1 MSMEEKNQY
10 IEQYINNISLQ
21 INNQYG
27 KELID
32 RDKIDRALT
41 MFKDSSDDLETEIIP
56 KINQLAQQIINDFIE
71 FQRQIEEMM
80 RKRQEEQLSELATL
94 ELDTEKD
101 GIYLSQQQ
109 VDLLMITDI
118 NTPEE
123 MKNYVENIC
132 GQFPNMKVEDII
144 PNFDSIT
151 SSEQLEEAKRNLYQ
165 KYQDGL
171 ISYLDNARMS
181 DVEKAKV
188 KLERLG
194 INGQELE
201 MCLQQVSQGK
211 INETFTYLGQK
222 YGDDFITKFNRSMN
236 DDFENVKGVSYDE
249 MKSLSELI
257 KSDKS
262 MDTIIIATGKYGNS
276 VYQTLNGKVFDPYLT
291 SKSLKFCLDN
301 GKHMRYHAL
310 FDQAR
315 VDDLLKQG
323 KGLQDHDQ
331 ILAEMKAYV
340 KMSMDYIEKN
350 NRQLPDGTMLINTV
364 EVFNELVEKNKS
376 DKDSPYAMV
385 WEKHFGITVDELVS
399 CFDGIKKPDG
409 VEFMYNETTLTESP
423 QKRAMVEK
431 VLYQM
436 EQKQPGFIDTIGDQ
450 MHLSDEDVMTK
461 KGIQNLTET
470 AQMLK
475 RFQDGKVIVDGQV
488 KEIKPKKT
496 ECTEHDFHFTK
507 SFIENINKIKQS
519 GQKVDEWSI
528 KRGMQSVV
536 SKIYNSNGVKFARST
551 YWSLFGKND
560 HNIART
566 NISIQKENIE
576 RKKKGLKEKPLVE
589 TMSAG
594 LIPDGKKFSDIKSL
608 KSNDKRQVK
617 QQVQQEKPKSFAQ
630 RSQNEIQVHNQIKEK
645 NQTIKQQKEQQ
656 RQMNK
661 PKVKTLSA
669 PSSQGNG
676 SGNKGYTNVITLSL
690 IVSFVCGALFMIVYM
705 LIKGQ

>member
-1 MSMEEKNQY
+1 MTMEEKNQY

-21 INNQYG
+21 VNNQYG

-32 RDKIDRALT
+32 KDKIDRALT

-56 KINQLAQQIINDFIE
+56 KINQLAQQIIDDFIE
-71 FQRQIEEMM
+71 FQRQLEEMM

-94 ELDTEKD
+94 ELNTEKD

-123 MKNYVENIC
+123 MRNYVENIC

-144 PNFDSIT
+144 PNFHSIT
-151 SSEQLEEAKRNLYQ
+151 SSEQLEEAKRSLYQ

-171 ISYLDNARMS
+171 ISYLDNAQMS
-181 DVEKAKV
+181 DAEKAKV
-188 KLERLG
+188 KLEKLG

-222 YGDDFITKFNRSMN
+222 YGDNFITKFNRSMN

-262 MDTIIIATGKYGNS
+262 MDTIIIATGKFDNS
-276 VYQTLNGKVFDPYLT
+276 IYQTMNGKVFDPYLT
-291 SKSLKFCLDN
+291 SKSLQFCLDN

-310 FDQAR
+310 FDQAH
-315 VDDLLKQG
+315 VENLLKQG

-340 KMSMDYIEKN
+340 KMSMDFIEKN

-376 DKDSPYAMV
+376 DKNSPYAMV
-385 WEKHFGITVDELVS
+385 WEKNFGITVDELMS
-399 CFDGIKKPDG
+399 CFDGIKKPNG

-431 VLYQM
+431 VLYQI
-436 EQKQPGFIDTIGDQ
+436 EQKQSGFIDTIGDQ

-519 GQKVDEWSI
+519 SQKVDEWSI
-528 KRGMQSVV
+528 KRGMQSIV
-536 SKIYNSNGVKFARST
+536 SNTYVQNGVNFVRST
-551 YWSLFGKND
+551 YWSLLGQND
-560 HNIART
+560 HNVVRE
-566 NISIQKENIE
+566 NIKIQKENVE
-576 RKKKGLKEKPLVE
+576 RKKKGLTEKPLVR

-608 KSNDKRQVK
+608 KTKKQESKQNEDKPNFLKWNSPSEKKKYELIKAKAQVK
-617 QQVQQEKPKSFAQ
+617 QMAKQPQNTNQMQNSNAKVLKKTNNTSTGFA
-630 RSQNEIQVHNQIKEK
+630 NALLLTLITGFAGGIIA
-645 NQTIKQQKEQQ
+645 TI
-656 RQMNK
+656 MYFIINK
-661 PKVKTLSA
+661 
-669 PSSQGNG
+669 
-676 SGNKGYTNVITLSL
+676 
-690 IVSFVCGALFMIVYM
+690 
-705 LIKGQ
+705 

>member
-1 MSMEEKNQY
+1 
-10 IEQYINNISLQ
+10 
-21 INNQYG
+21 
-27 KELID
+27 
-32 RDKIDRALT
+32 
-41 MFKDSSDDLETEIIP
+41 
-56 KINQLAQQIINDFIE
+56 
-71 FQRQIEEMM
+71 
-80 RKRQEEQLSELATL
+80 
-94 ELDTEKD
+94 
-101 GIYLSQQQ
+101 
-109 VDLLMITDI
+109 MITDI

-123 MKNYVENIC
+123 MRNYVENIC

-144 PNFDSIT
+144 PNFHSIT
-151 SSEQLEEAKRNLYQ
+151 SSEQLEEAKRSLYQ

-171 ISYLDNARMS
+171 ISYLDNAQMS
-181 DVEKAKV
+181 DVEKVKV

-222 YGDDFITKFNRSMN
+222 YGDNFITKFNRSMN

-257 KSDKS
+257 KSDKT

-276 VYQTLNGKVFDPYLT
+276 VYQTMSGKVFDPYLT
-291 SKSLKFCLDN
+291 SKSLQYCLDN

-315 VDDLLKQG
+315 VENLLKQG

-340 KMSMDYIEKN
+340 KMSMDFIEKN

-376 DKDSPYAMV
+376 DKNSPYAMV
-385 WEKHFGITVDELVS
+385 WEKHFGITVDELMS

-431 VLYQM
+431 VLYQI
-436 EQKQPGFIDTIGDQ
+436 EQKQSGFIDTIGDQ

-470 AQMLK
+470 AQMIK

-528 KRGMQSVV
+528 KRGMQSIV
-536 SKIYNSNGVKFARST
+536 SNTYVQNGVNFARST
-551 YWSLFGKND
+551 YWSVFGKND
-560 HNIART
+560 HNIVRG
-566 NISIQKENIE
+566 NISIQKENVE
-576 RKKKGLKEKPLVE
+576 RKKKGLKEKPLIQ

-608 KSNDKRQVK
+608 KTKKQESKQNEDKPNFLKWNSPSEKKKYELIKAKAQVK
-617 QQVQQEKPKSFAQ
+617 QIAKQPQNTNQMQNSYAKVLKKTNNISTGFA
-630 RSQNEIQVHNQIKEK
+630 NALLLTLITGFAGGIIATIMYFIINKQIME
-645 NQTIKQQKEQQ
+645 
-656 RQMNK
+656 
-661 PKVKTLSA
+661 V
-669 PSSQGNG
+669 
-676 SGNKGYTNVITLSL
+676 
-690 IVSFVCGALFMIVYM
+690 
-705 LIKGQ
+705 

>member
-1 MSMEEKNQY
+1 MTMEEKNQY

-21 INNQYG
+21 VNNQYG

-32 RDKIDRALT
+32 KDKIDRALT

-56 KINQLAQQIINDFIE
+56 KINQLAQQIIDDFIE
-71 FQRQIEEMM
+71 FQRQLEEMM

-94 ELDTEKD
+94 ELNTEKD

-123 MKNYVENIC
+123 MRNYVENIC

-144 PNFDSIT
+144 PNFHSIT
-151 SSEQLEEAKRNLYQ
+151 SSEQLEEAKRSLYQ

-171 ISYLDNARMS
+171 ISYLDNAQMS
-181 DVEKAKV
+181 DAEKAKV

-222 YGDDFITKFNRSMN
+222 YGDNFITKFNRSMN

-262 MDTIIIATGKYGNS
+262 MDTIIIATGKFDNS
-276 VYQTLNGKVFDPYLT
+276 IYQTMNGKVFDPYLT
-291 SKSLKFCLDN
+291 SKSLQFCLDN

-310 FDQAR
+310 FDQAH
-315 VDDLLKQG
+315 VENLLKQG

-340 KMSMDYIEKN
+340 KMSMDFIEKN

-376 DKDSPYAMV
+376 DKNSPYAMV
-385 WEKHFGITVDELVS
+385 WEKNFGITVDELMS
-399 CFDGIKKPDG
+399 CFDGIKKPNG

-431 VLYQM
+431 VLYQI
-436 EQKQPGFIDTIGDQ
+436 EQKQSGFIDTIGDQ

-528 KRGMQSVV
+528 KRGMQSIV
-536 SKIYNSNGVKFARST
+536 SNTYVQNGVNFVRST
-551 YWSLFGKND
+551 YWSLLGQND
-560 HNIART
+560 HNVVRE
-566 NISIQKENIE
+566 NIKIQKENVE
-576 RKKKGLKEKPLVE
+576 RKKKGLTEKPLVR

-608 KSNDKRQVK
+608 KTKKQESKQNEDKPNFLKWNSPSEKKKYELIKAKAQVK
-617 QQVQQEKPKSFAQ
+617 QMAKQPQNTNQMQNSNAKVLKKTNNTSTGFA
-630 RSQNEIQVHNQIKEK
+630 NALLLTLITGFAGGIIA
-645 NQTIKQQKEQQ
+645 TI
-656 RQMNK
+656 MYFIINK
-661 PKVKTLSA
+661 
-669 PSSQGNG
+669 
-676 SGNKGYTNVITLSL
+676 
-690 IVSFVCGALFMIVYM
+690 
-705 LIKGQ
+705 

>member
-1 MSMEEKNQY
+1 MDMNQKNQY
-10 IEQYINNISLQ
+10 IEQYIKNIAAQVNS
-21 INNQYG
+21 QYG

-32 RDKIDRALT
+32 EDKISRALT
-41 MFKDSSDDLETEIIP
+41 VFKDSSDDLETEIIP
-56 KINQLAQQIINDFIE
+56 KIKQSVQQIIDNFIE
-71 FQRQIEEMM
+71 FQRQLEEMM
-80 RKRQEEQLSELATL
+80 RKRQKEQLSELATL
-94 ELDTEKD
+94 ELNTEKD

-123 MKNYVENIC
+123 MRNYVENIC

-151 SSEQLEEAKRNLYQ
+151 SLEQLEEAKRILYQ

-171 ISYLDNARMS
+171 ISYLDNATMIDRQ
-181 DVEKAKV
+181 KAEV
-188 KLERLG
+188 KLKRLG
-194 INGQELE
+194 IDGEELDK
-201 MCLQQVSQGK
+201 CLKDVDDGK
-211 INETFTYLGQK
+211 IVEVFNYLGQK
-222 YGDDFITKFNRSMN
+222 YGNEFITKFNRSMN

-262 MDTIIIATGKYGNS
+262 MDTIIIATGTYGNS
-276 VYQTLNGKVFDPYLT
+276 VYQTMSGKIFDPYLT
-291 SKSLKFCLDN
+291 SKSLQFCLDN

-310 FDQAR
+310 FDQAH
-315 VDDLLKQG
+315 VENLLKQG

-331 ILAEMKAYV
+331 ILAEMKTYV
-340 KMSMDYIEKN
+340 KMSMDFIEKN

-376 DKDSPYAMV
+376 DKNSPYAMV
-385 WEKHFGITVDELVS
+385 WEKYFGITVDELIS
-399 CFDGIKKPDG
+399 CFDGIKKPNG

-431 VLYQM
+431 VLYQI
-436 EQKQPGFIDTIGDQ
+436 EQKKSGFIDTIGDQ

-461 KGIQNLTET
+461 KGIQNLMET

-475 RFQDGKVIVDGQV
+475 RFQIGKVIVDGQTR
-488 KEIKPKKT
+488 EIKPKKT

-507 SFIENINKIKQS
+507 SFIENTNRMKEK
-519 GQKVDEWSI
+519 GKNVDLWTT
-528 KRGMQSVV
+528 KRIMQSIV
-536 SKIYNSNGVKFARST
+536 SNTYVQNGVNFARST

-560 HNIART
+560 HNVVRE
-566 NISIQKENIE
+566 NISIQKENVE
-576 RKKKGLKEKPLVE
+576 RKKKGIKEKLLVQ

-608 KSNDKRQVK
+608 KSNNKK
-617 QQVQQEKPKSFAQ
+617 QMPQKLEQKEPQKSFAQ
-630 RSQNEIQVHNQIKEK
+630 RSQSEIQVHNQIKEK
-645 NQTIKQQKEQQ
+645 NQAIKQQKEHQ

-661 PKVKTLSA
+661 PKVKTLTQS
-669 PSSQGNG
+669 PNG
-676 SGNKGYTNVITLSL
+676 SSTGSKGFANVIIVSL
-690 IVSFVCGALFMIVYM
+690 IVILGCGALFMVMYM
-705 LIKGQ
+705 LING

>member
-1 MSMEEKNQY
+1 MTMEEKNQY

-21 INNQYG
+21 VNNQYG

-32 RDKIDRALT
+32 KDKIDRALT

-56 KINQLAQQIINDFIE
+56 KINQLAQQIIDDFIE
-71 FQRQIEEMM
+71 FQRQLEEMM

-94 ELDTEKD
+94 ELNTEKD

-123 MKNYVENIC
+123 MRNYVENIC

-144 PNFDSIT
+144 PNFHSIT
-151 SSEQLEEAKRNLYQ
+151 SSEQLEEAKRSLYQ

-171 ISYLDNARMS
+171 ISYLDNAQMS
-181 DVEKAKV
+181 DAEKAKV

-222 YGDDFITKFNRSMN
+222 YGDNFITKFNRSMN

-262 MDTIIIATGKYGNS
+262 MDTIIIATGKFDNS
-276 VYQTLNGKVFDPYLT
+276 IYQTMNGKVFDPYLT
-291 SKSLKFCLDN
+291 SKSLQFCLDN

-310 FDQAR
+310 FDQAH
-315 VDDLLKQG
+315 VENLLKQG

-340 KMSMDYIEKN
+340 KMSMDFIEKN

-376 DKDSPYAMV
+376 DKNSPYAMV
-385 WEKHFGITVDELVS
+385 WEKHFGITVDELMS
-399 CFDGIKKPDG
+399 CFDGIKKPNG

-431 VLYQM
+431 VLYQI
-436 EQKQPGFIDTIGDQ
+436 EQKQSGFIDTIGDQ

-461 KGIQNLTET
+461 KEIQNLTET

-528 KRGMQSVV
+528 KRGMQSIV
-536 SKIYNSNGVKFARST
+536 SNTYVQNGVNFVRST
-551 YWSLFGKND
+551 YWSVFGKND
-560 HNIART
+560 HNVVRA
-566 NISIQKENIE
+566 NISIQKENVE
-576 RKKKGLKEKPLVE
+576 RKKKGLTEKPLVR

-608 KSNDKRQVK
+608 KTKKQESKQNEDKPNFLKWNSPSEKKKYELIKAKAQVK
-617 QQVQQEKPKSFAQ
+617 QMAKQPQNTNQMQNSNAKVLKKTNNTSTGFA
-630 RSQNEIQVHNQIKEK
+630 NALLLTLITGFAGGIIA
-645 NQTIKQQKEQQ
+645 TI
-656 RQMNK
+656 MYFIINK
-661 PKVKTLSA
+661 
-669 PSSQGNG
+669 
-676 SGNKGYTNVITLSL
+676 
-690 IVSFVCGALFMIVYM
+690 
-705 LIKGQ
+705 

>member
-1 MSMEEKNQY
+1 MTMEEKNQY

-21 INNQYG
+21 VNNQYG

-32 RDKIDRALT
+32 KDKIDRALT

-56 KINQLAQQIINDFIE
+56 KINQLAQQIIDDFIE
-71 FQRQIEEMM
+71 FQRQLEEMM

-94 ELDTEKD
+94 ELNTEKD

-123 MKNYVENIC
+123 MRNYVENIC

-144 PNFDSIT
+144 PNFHSIT
-151 SSEQLEEAKRNLYQ
+151 SSEQLEEAKRSLYQ

-171 ISYLDNARMS
+171 ISYLDNAQMS
-181 DVEKAKV
+181 DAEKAKV

-222 YGDDFITKFNRSMN
+222 YGDNFITKFNRSMN

-262 MDTIIIATGKYGNS
+262 MDTIIIATGKFDNS
-276 VYQTLNGKVFDPYLT
+276 IYQTMNGKVFDPYLT
-291 SKSLKFCLDN
+291 SKSLQFCLDN

-310 FDQAR
+310 FDQAH
-315 VDDLLKQG
+315 VENLLKQG

-340 KMSMDYIEKN
+340 KMSMDFIEKN

-376 DKDSPYAMV
+376 DKNSPYAMV
-385 WEKHFGITVDELVS
+385 WEKNFGITVDELMS
-399 CFDGIKKPDG
+399 CFDGIKKPNG

-431 VLYQM
+431 VLYQI
-436 EQKQPGFIDTIGDQ
+436 EQKQSGFIDTIGDQ

-528 KRGMQSVV
+528 KRGMQSIV
-536 SKIYNSNGVKFARST
+536 SNTYIQNGVNFARST
-551 YWSLFGKND
+551 YWSVFGKND
-560 HNIART
+560 HNIVRG
-566 NISIQKENIE
+566 NISIQKENVE
-576 RKKKGLKEKPLVE
+576 RKKKGLKEKPLIQ

-608 KSNDKRQVK
+608 KTKKQESKQNEDKPNFLKWNSPSEKKKYELIKAKAQVK
-617 QQVQQEKPKSFAQ
+617 QMAKQPQNTNQMQNSNAKVLKKTNNTSTGFA
-630 RSQNEIQVHNQIKEK
+630 NALLLTLITGFAGGIIA
-645 NQTIKQQKEQQ
+645 TI
-656 RQMNK
+656 MYFIINK
-661 PKVKTLSA
+661 
-669 PSSQGNG
+669 
-676 SGNKGYTNVITLSL
+676 
-690 IVSFVCGALFMIVYM
+690 
-705 LIKGQ
+705 

>member
-1 MSMEEKNQY
+1 MTMEEKNQY

-21 INNQYG
+21 VNNQYG

-32 RDKIDRALT
+32 KDKIDRALT

-56 KINQLAQQIINDFIE
+56 KINQLAQQIIDDFIE
-71 FQRQIEEMM
+71 FQRQLEEMM

-94 ELDTEKD
+94 ELNTEKD

-123 MKNYVENIC
+123 MRNYVENIC

-144 PNFDSIT
+144 PNFHSIT
-151 SSEQLEEAKRNLYQ
+151 SSEQLEEAKRSLYQ

-171 ISYLDNARMS
+171 ISYLDNAQMS
-181 DVEKAKV
+181 DAEKAKV

-222 YGDDFITKFNRSMN
+222 YGDNFITKFNRSMN

-262 MDTIIIATGKYGNS
+262 MDTIIIATGKFDNS
-276 VYQTLNGKVFDPYLT
+276 IYQTMNGKVFDPYLT
-291 SKSLKFCLDN
+291 SKSLQFCLDN

-310 FDQAR
+310 FDQAH
-315 VDDLLKQG
+315 VENLLKQG

-340 KMSMDYIEKN
+340 KMSMDFIEKN

-376 DKDSPYAMV
+376 DKNSPYAMV
-385 WEKHFGITVDELVS
+385 WEKNFGITVDELMS
-399 CFDGIKKPDG
+399 CFDGIKKPNG

-431 VLYQM
+431 VLYQI
-436 EQKQPGFIDTIGDQ
+436 EQKQSGFIDTIGDQ

-475 RFQDGKVIVDGQV
+475 KFQDRKVIVDGQV

-528 KRGMQSVV
+528 KRGMQSIV
-536 SKIYNSNGVKFARST
+536 SNTYVQNGVNFVRST
-551 YWSLFGKND
+551 YWSLLGQND
-560 HNIART
+560 HNVVRE
-566 NISIQKENIE
+566 NIKIQKENVE
-576 RKKKGLKEKPLVE
+576 RKKKGLTEKPLVR

-608 KSNDKRQVK
+608 KTKKQESKQNEDKPNFLKWNSPSEKKKYELIKAKAQVK
-617 QQVQQEKPKSFAQ
+617 QMAKQPQNTNQMQNSNAKVLKKTNNTSTGFA
-630 RSQNEIQVHNQIKEK
+630 NALLLTLITGFAGGIIA
-645 NQTIKQQKEQQ
+645 TI
-656 RQMNK
+656 MYFIINK
-661 PKVKTLSA
+661 
-669 PSSQGNG
+669 
-676 SGNKGYTNVITLSL
+676 
-690 IVSFVCGALFMIVYM
+690 
-705 LIKGQ
+705 

>member
-1 MSMEEKNQY
+1 MTMEEKNQY

-21 INNQYG
+21 VNNQYG

-32 RDKIDRALT
+32 KDKIDRALT

-56 KINQLAQQIINDFIE
+56 KINQLAQQIIDDFIE
-71 FQRQIEEMM
+71 FQRQLEEMM

-94 ELDTEKD
+94 ELNTEKD

-123 MKNYVENIC
+123 MRNYVENIC

-144 PNFDSIT
+144 PNFHSIT
-151 SSEQLEEAKRNLYQ
+151 SSEQLEEAKRSLYQ

-171 ISYLDNARMS
+171 ISYLDNAQMS
-181 DVEKAKV
+181 DAEKAKV

-222 YGDDFITKFNRSMN
+222 YGDNFITKFNRSMN

-262 MDTIIIATGKYGNS
+262 MDTIIIATGKFDNS
-276 VYQTLNGKVFDPYLT
+276 IYQTMNGRVFDPYLT
-291 SKSLKFCLDN
+291 SKSLQFCLDN

-310 FDQAR
+310 FDQAH
-315 VDDLLKQG
+315 VENLLKQG

-340 KMSMDYIEKN
+340 KMSMDFIEKN

-376 DKDSPYAMV
+376 DKNSPYAMV
-385 WEKHFGITVDELVS
+385 WEKNFGITVDELMS
-399 CFDGIKKPDG
+399 CFDGIKKPNG

-431 VLYQM
+431 VLYQI
-436 EQKQPGFIDTIGDQ
+436 EQKQSGFIDTIGDQ
-450 MHLSDEDVMTK
+450 MHLSNEDVMTK

-519 GQKVDEWSI
+519 SQKVDEWSI
-528 KRGMQSVV
+528 KRGMQSIV
-536 SKIYNSNGVKFARST
+536 SNTYVQNGVNFVRST
-551 YWSLFGKND
+551 YWSLLGQND
-560 HNIART
+560 HNVVRE
-566 NISIQKENIE
+566 NIKIQKENVE
-576 RKKKGLKEKPLVE
+576 RKKKGLTEKPLVR

-608 KSNDKRQVK
+608 KTKKQESKQNEDKPNFLKWNSPSEKKKYELIKAKAQVK
-617 QQVQQEKPKSFAQ
+617 QMAKQPQNTNQMQNSNAKVLKKTNNTSTGFA
-630 RSQNEIQVHNQIKEK
+630 NALLLTLITGFAGGIIA
-645 NQTIKQQKEQQ
+645 TI
-656 RQMNK
+656 MYFIINK
-661 PKVKTLSA
+661 
-669 PSSQGNG
+669 
-676 SGNKGYTNVITLSL
+676 
-690 IVSFVCGALFMIVYM
+690 
-705 LIKGQ
+705 

>member
-21 INNQYG
+21 VNNQYG

-32 RDKIDRALT
+32 KDKIDRALT

-56 KINQLAQQIINDFIE
+56 KINQLAQQIIADFIE
-71 FQRQIEEMM
+71 FQRQLEEMM

-94 ELDTEKD
+94 ELNTEKD

-151 SSEQLEEAKRNLYQ
+151 SSEQLEEAKRSLYQ

-171 ISYLDNARMS
+171 ISYLDNAQMS

-201 MCLQQVSQGK
+201 ICLQQVSQGK
-211 INETFTYLGQK
+211 INETFKYLGQK

-257 KSDKS
+257 KSDKT

-276 VYQTLNGKVFDPYLT
+276 VYQTMSGKVFDPYLT
-291 SKSLKFCLDN
+291 SKSLQFCLDN

-315 VDDLLKQG
+315 VENLLKQG

-340 KMSMDYIEKN
+340 KMSMDFIEKN

-376 DKDSPYAMV
+376 DKNSPYAMV
-385 WEKHFGITVDELVS
+385 WEKHFGITVDELMS

-431 VLYQM
+431 VLYQI
-436 EQKQPGFIDTIGDQ
+436 EQQQSGFIDTIGDQ

-528 KRGMQSVV
+528 KRGMQSIV
-536 SKIYNSNGVKFARST
+536 SNTYVQNGVNFVRST
-551 YWSLFGKND
+551 YWSVFGKND
-560 HNIART
+560 HNVVRA
-566 NISIQKENIE
+566 NISIQKENVE
-576 RKKKGLKEKPLVE
+576 RKKKGLKEKPLIQ

-594 LIPDGKKFSDIKSL
+594 LIPDGKKFSDIKTL
-608 KSNDKRQVK
+608 KSNNKK
-617 QQVQQEKPKSFAQ
+617 QIQQKSEQKEPRKPFAQ
-630 RSQNEIQVHNQIKEK
+630 RSQSEIQVHNQIKQK
-645 NQTIKQQKEQQ
+645 NQAIKQQKEQQ

-661 PKVKTLSA
+661 PKVKTLTQN
-669 PSSQGNG
+669 PNG
-676 SGNKGYTNVITLSL
+676 SSTGSKGFANVITLSL
-690 IVSFVCGALFMIVYM
+690 IVSFVCGALFMVVYM
-705 LIKGQ
+705 LLKG

>member
-1 MSMEEKNQY
+1 MTMEEKNQY

-21 INNQYG
+21 VNNQYG

-32 RDKIDRALT
+32 KDKIDRALT

-56 KINQLAQQIINDFIE
+56 KINQLAQQIIDDFIE
-71 FQRQIEEMM
+71 FQRQLEEMM

-94 ELDTEKD
+94 ELNTEKD

-123 MKNYVENIC
+123 MRNYVENIC

-144 PNFDSIT
+144 PNFHSIT
-151 SSEQLEEAKRNLYQ
+151 SSEQLEEAKRSLYQ

-171 ISYLDNARMS
+171 ISYLDNAQMS
-181 DVEKAKV
+181 DAEKAKV

-222 YGDDFITKFNRSMN
+222 YGDNFITKFNRSMN

-262 MDTIIIATGKYGNS
+262 MDTIIIATGKFDNS
-276 VYQTLNGKVFDPYLT
+276 IYQTMNGKVFDPYLT
-291 SKSLKFCLDN
+291 SKSLQFCLDN

-310 FDQAR
+310 FDQAH
-315 VDDLLKQG
+315 VENLLKQG

-340 KMSMDYIEKN
+340 KMSMDFIEKN

-376 DKDSPYAMV
+376 DKNSPYAMV
-385 WEKHFGITVDELVS
+385 WEKNFGITVDELMS
-399 CFDGIKKPDG
+399 CFDGIKKPNG

-431 VLYQM
+431 VLYQI
-436 EQKQPGFIDTIGDQ
+436 EQKQSGFIDTIGDQ

-528 KRGMQSVV
+528 KRGMQSIV
-536 SKIYNSNGVKFARST
+536 SNTYVQNGVNFVRST
-551 YWSLFGKND
+551 YWSLLGQND
-560 HNIART
+560 HNVVRE
-566 NISIQKENIE
+566 NIKIQKENVE
-576 RKKKGLKEKPLVE
+576 RKKKGLTEKPLVR

-608 KSNDKRQVK
+608 KTKKQESKQNEDKPNFLKWNSPSEKKKYELIKAKAQVK
-617 QQVQQEKPKSFAQ
+617 QMAKQPQNTNQMQNSNAKVLKKTNNTSTGFTNALLLTLITGFAGG
-630 RSQNEIQVHNQIKEK
+630 IIA
-645 NQTIKQQKEQQ
+645 TI
-656 RQMNK
+656 MYFIINK
-661 PKVKTLSA
+661 
-669 PSSQGNG
+669 
-676 SGNKGYTNVITLSL
+676 
-690 IVSFVCGALFMIVYM
+690 
-705 LIKGQ
+705 

>member
-1 MSMEEKNQY
+1 MTMEEKNQY

-21 INNQYG
+21 VNNQYG

-32 RDKIDRALT
+32 KDKIDRALT

-56 KINQLAQQIINDFIE
+56 KINQLAQQIIDDFIE
-71 FQRQIEEMM
+71 FQRQLEEMM

-94 ELDTEKD
+94 ELNTEKD

-123 MKNYVENIC
+123 MRNYVENIC

-144 PNFDSIT
+144 PNFHSIT
-151 SSEQLEEAKRNLYQ
+151 SSEQLEEAKRSLYQ

-171 ISYLDNARMS
+171 ISYLDNAQMS
-181 DVEKAKV
+181 DAEKAKV

-201 MCLQQVSQGK
+201 MCLQQLSQGK

-222 YGDDFITKFNRSMN
+222 YGDNFITKFNRSMN

-262 MDTIIIATGKYGNS
+262 MDTIIIATGKFDNS
-276 VYQTLNGKVFDPYLT
+276 IYQTMNGKVFDPYLT
-291 SKSLKFCLDN
+291 SKSLQFCLDN

-310 FDQAR
+310 FDQAH
-315 VDDLLKQG
+315 VENLLKQG

-340 KMSMDYIEKN
+340 KMSMDFIEKN

-376 DKDSPYAMV
+376 DKNSPYAMV
-385 WEKHFGITVDELVS
+385 WEKNFGITVDELMS
-399 CFDGIKKPDG
+399 CFDEIKKPNG

-431 VLYQM
+431 VLYQI
-436 EQKQPGFIDTIGDQ
+436 EQKQSGFIDTIGDQ

-528 KRGMQSVV
+528 KRGMQSIV
-536 SKIYNSNGVKFARST
+536 SNTYVQNGVNFVRST
-551 YWSLFGKND
+551 YWSLLGQND
-560 HNIART
+560 HNVVRE
-566 NISIQKENIE
+566 NIKIQKENVE
-576 RKKKGLKEKPLVE
+576 RKKKGLTEKPLVR

-608 KSNDKRQVK
+608 KTKKQESKQNEDKPNFLKWNSPSEKKKYELIKAKAQVK
-617 QQVQQEKPKSFAQ
+617 QMAKQPQNTNQMQNSNAKVLKKTNNTSTGFA
-630 RSQNEIQVHNQIKEK
+630 NALLLTLITGFAGGIIA
-645 NQTIKQQKEQQ
+645 TI
-656 RQMNK
+656 MYFIINK
-661 PKVKTLSA
+661 
-669 PSSQGNG
+669 
-676 SGNKGYTNVITLSL
+676 
-690 IVSFVCGALFMIVYM
+690 
-705 LIKGQ
+705 

>member
-1 MSMEEKNQY
+1 MSMEEKNKY
-10 IEQYINNISLQ
+10 IEQYINNISSLV
-21 INNQYG
+21 NSQYG

-32 RDKIDRALT
+32 EDKISRAMN
-41 MFKDSSDDLETEIIP
+41 MFKNSSDDLETEIIP
-56 KINQLAQQIINDFIE
+56 KINQLAQQIIDDFIE
-71 FQRQIEEMM
+71 FQRQLEEMM

-94 ELDTEKD
+94 ELNTEKD

-118 NTPEE
+118 NTPED

-151 SSEQLEEAKRNLYQ
+151 SLEQLEEAKRSLYK

-171 ISYLDNARMS
+171 ISYLDNAQMS

-194 INGQELE
+194 INDQELE

-211 INETFTYLGQK
+211 INETITYLGQK

-249 MKSLSELI
+249 MKSLSDLI
-257 KSDKS
+257 KSDKT

-276 VYQTLNGKVFDPYLT
+276 VYQTMNGKVFDPYLT
-291 SKSLKFCLDN
+291 CKSLQYCLDN

-315 VDDLLKQG
+315 VENLLKQG

-331 ILAEMKAYV
+331 ILSEMKAYV
-340 KMSMDYIEKN
+340 KMSMGFIEKN

-376 DKDSPYAMV
+376 DKNSPYAMV
-385 WEKHFGITVDELVS
+385 WEKHFGITVDELMS

-431 VLYQM
+431 VLYQI
-436 EQKQPGFIDTIGDQ
+436 EQKQSGFIDTIGDQ

-461 KGIQNLTET
+461 KGIQNLTKT

-475 RFQDGKVIVDGQV
+475 RFQDGKVIVDGQL

-528 KRGMQSVV
+528 KRGMQSIV
-536 SKIYNSNGVKFARST
+536 SNTYVQNGVNFVRST
-551 YWSLFGKND
+551 YWSVFGKND
-560 HNIART
+560 HNVVRE
-566 NISIQKENIE
+566 NISIQKGNVE
-576 RKKKGLKEKPLVE
+576 RKKKGLKEKPLIQ

-594 LIPDGKKFSDIKSL
+594 LIPDGKKFSDIKTL
-608 KSNDKRQVK
+608 KSNNKK
-617 QQVQQEKPKSFAQ
+617 PIQQKLEQKEPPKSFAQ
-630 RSQNEIQVHNQIKEK
+630 RSQSEIQVHNQIKQK
-645 NQTIKQQKEQQ
+645 NQAIKQQKEQQ

-661 PKVKTLSA
+661 PKVKTLTQN
-669 PSSQGNG
+669 PNDSSTG
-676 SGNKGYTNVITLSL
+676 SKGFANVITLSL
-690 IVSFVCGALFMIVYM
+690 IVSFVCGALFMVIYM
-705 LIKGQ
+705 LLKG

>member
-1 MSMEEKNQY
+1 MTMEEKNQY

-21 INNQYG
+21 VNNQYG

-32 RDKIDRALT
+32 KDKFDRALT

-56 KINQLAQQIINDFIE
+56 KINQLAQQIIDDFIE
-71 FQRQIEEMM
+71 FQRKLQEMM

-94 ELDTEKD
+94 ELNTEKD

-151 SSEQLEEAKRNLYQ
+151 SSEQLEEAKRSLYQ

-171 ISYLDNARMS
+171 ISYLDNAQMS

-201 MCLQQVSQGK
+201 KCLQQVSQGK

-257 KSDKS
+257 KSDKT
-262 MDTIIIATGKYGNS
+262 MDTIIIATGKFDNS
-276 VYQTLNGKVFDPYLT
+276 IYQTMNGKVFDPYLT
-291 SKSLKFCLDN
+291 SKSLQFCLDN

-310 FDQAR
+310 FDQAH
-315 VDDLLKQG
+315 VENLLKQG
-323 KGLQDHDQ
+323 KGLQNHDQ

-340 KMSMDYIEKN
+340 KMSMDFIEKN

-376 DKDSPYAMV
+376 DKNSPYAMV
-385 WEKHFGITVDELVS
+385 WEKHFGITVDELMS

-431 VLYQM
+431 VLYQI
-436 EQKQPGFIDTIGDQ
+436 EQKQSGFIDTIGDQ

-519 GQKVDEWSI
+519 GQNVDEWSV
-528 KRGMQSVV
+528 KRGMQSIV
-536 SKIYNSNGVKFARST
+536 SNTYVQNGVNFVRST
-551 YWSLFGKND
+551 YWSVFGKND
-560 HNIART
+560 HNIVRA
-566 NISIQKENIE
+566 NISIQKENLE
-576 RKKKGLKEKPLVE
+576 RKKKGLKERPLIN

-594 LIPDGKKFSDIKSL
+594 LVPDGKKFSNIKSL
-608 KSNDKRQVK
+608 KSNNK
-617 QQVQQEKPKSFAQ
+617 QQKQSTQQEKPKPFAR
-630 RSQNEIQVHNQIKEK
+630 RSQSEIQVHQQIKQKNQI
-645 NQTIKQQKEQQ
+645 IKQQKLQKK
-656 RQMNK
+656 QMNK
-661 PKVKTLSA
+661 PKVKTLTQ
-669 PSSQGNG
+669 SSSNG
-676 SGNKGYTNVITLSL
+676 SSTGSKGFANVITLSL
-690 IVSFVCGALFMIVYM
+690 IVSFVSGALCMIVYM
-705 LIKGQ
+705 LIKGL

>member
-1 MSMEEKNQY
+1 MTMEEKNQY

-21 INNQYG
+21 VNNQYG

-32 RDKIDRALT
+32 KDKIDRALT

-56 KINQLAQQIINDFIE
+56 KINQLAQQIIDDFIE
-71 FQRQIEEMM
+71 FQRQLEEMM

-94 ELDTEKD
+94 ELNTEKD

-123 MKNYVENIC
+123 MRNYVENIC

-144 PNFDSIT
+144 PNFHSIT
-151 SSEQLEEAKRNLYQ
+151 SSEQLEEAKRSLYQ

-171 ISYLDNARMS
+171 ISYLDNAQMS
-181 DVEKAKV
+181 DAEKAKV

-222 YGDDFITKFNRSMN
+222 YGDNFITKFNRSMN

-262 MDTIIIATGKYGNS
+262 MDTIIIATGKFDNS
-276 VYQTLNGKVFDPYLT
+276 IYQTMNGKVFDPYLT
-291 SKSLKFCLDN
+291 SKSLQFCLDN

-310 FDQAR
+310 FDQAH
-315 VDDLLKQG
+315 VENLLKQG

-340 KMSMDYIEKN
+340 KMSMDFIEKN

-376 DKDSPYAMV
+376 DKNSPYAMV
-385 WEKHFGITVDELVS
+385 WEKNFGITVDELMS
-399 CFDGIKKPDG
+399 CFDGIKKPNG

-431 VLYQM
+431 VLYQI
-436 EQKQPGFIDTIGDQ
+436 EQKQSGFIDTIGDQ

-528 KRGMQSVV
+528 KRGMQSIV
-536 SKIYNSNGVKFARST
+536 SNTYVQNGVNFVRST
-551 YWSLFGKND
+551 YWSLLGQND
-560 HNIART
+560 HNVVRE
-566 NISIQKENIE
+566 NIKIQKENVE
-576 RKKKGLKEKPLVE
+576 RKKKGLTEKPLVR

-608 KSNDKRQVK
+608 KTKKQESKQNEDKPNFLKWNSPSEKKKYELIKAKAQVK
-617 QQVQQEKPKSFAQ
+617 QMAKQPQNTNQMQNSNAKVLKKTNNTSTGVANALLLTLITGFAGG
-630 RSQNEIQVHNQIKEK
+630 IIA
-645 NQTIKQQKEQQ
+645 TI
-656 RQMNK
+656 MYFIINK
-661 PKVKTLSA
+661 
-669 PSSQGNG
+669 
-676 SGNKGYTNVITLSL
+676 
-690 IVSFVCGALFMIVYM
+690 
-705 LIKGQ
+705 

>member
-1 MSMEEKNQY
+1 MTMEEKNQY

-21 INNQYG
+21 VNNQYG

-32 RDKIDRALT
+32 KDKIDRALT

-56 KINQLAQQIINDFIE
+56 KINQLAQQIIDDFIE
-71 FQRQIEEMM
+71 FQRKLQEMM

-94 ELDTEKD
+94 ELNTEKD

-151 SSEQLEEAKRNLYQ
+151 SSEQLEEAKRSLYQ

-171 ISYLDNARMS
+171 ISYLDNAQMS

-201 MCLQQVSQGK
+201 KCLQQVSQGK

-257 KSDKS
+257 KSDKT
-262 MDTIIIATGKYGNS
+262 MDTIIIATGKFDNS
-276 VYQTLNGKVFDPYLT
+276 IYQTMNGKVFDPYLT
-291 SKSLKFCLDN
+291 SKSLQFCLDN

-310 FDQAR
+310 FDQAH
-315 VDDLLKQG
+315 VENLLKQG
-323 KGLQDHDQ
+323 KGLQNHDQ

-340 KMSMDYIEKN
+340 KMSMDFIEKN

-376 DKDSPYAMV
+376 DKNSPYAMV
-385 WEKHFGITVDELVS
+385 WEKHFGITVDELMS

-431 VLYQM
+431 VLYQI
-436 EQKQPGFIDTIGDQ
+436 EQKQSGFIDTIGDQ

-519 GQKVDEWSI
+519 GQNVDEWSV
-528 KRGMQSVV
+528 KRGMQSIV
-536 SKIYNSNGVKFARST
+536 SNTYVQNGVNFVRST
-551 YWSLFGKND
+551 YWSVFGKND
-560 HNIART
+560 HNIVRA
-566 NISIQKENIE
+566 NISIQKENLE
-576 RKKKGLKEKPLVE
+576 RKKKGLKERPLIN

-594 LIPDGKKFSDIKSL
+594 LVPDGKKFSNIKSL
-608 KSNDKRQVK
+608 KSNNK
-617 QQVQQEKPKSFAQ
+617 QQKQSTQQEKPKPFAR
-630 RSQNEIQVHNQIKEK
+630 RSQSEIQVHQQIKQKNQI
-645 NQTIKQQKEQQ
+645 IKQQKLQKK
-656 RQMNK
+656 QMNK
-661 PKVKTLSA
+661 PKVKTLTQ
-669 PSSQGNG
+669 SSSNG
-676 SGNKGYTNVITLSL
+676 SSTGSKGFANVITLSL
-690 IVSFVCGALFMIVYM
+690 IVSFVSGALCMIVYM
-705 LIKGQ
+705 LIKGL

>member
-1 MSMEEKNQY
+1 MTMEEKNQY

-21 INNQYG
+21 VNNQYG

-32 RDKIDRALT
+32 KDKIDRALT

-56 KINQLAQQIINDFIE
+56 KINQLAQQIIDDFIE
-71 FQRQIEEMM
+71 FQRQLEEMM

-94 ELDTEKD
+94 ELNTEKD

-123 MKNYVENIC
+123 MRNYVENIC

-144 PNFDSIT
+144 PNFHSIT
-151 SSEQLEEAKRNLYQ
+151 SSEQLEEAKRSLYQ

-171 ISYLDNARMS
+171 ISYLDNAQMS
-181 DVEKAKV
+181 DAEKAKV

-222 YGDDFITKFNRSMN
+222 YGDNFITKFNRSMN

-262 MDTIIIATGKYGNS
+262 MDTIIIATGKFDNS
-276 VYQTLNGKVFDPYLT
+276 IYQTMNGKVFDPYLT
-291 SKSLKFCLDN
+291 SKSLQFCLDN

-310 FDQAR
+310 FDQAH
-315 VDDLLKQG
+315 VENLLKQG

-340 KMSMDYIEKN
+340 KMSMDFIEKN

-376 DKDSPYAMV
+376 DKNSPYAMV
-385 WEKHFGITVDELVS
+385 WEKNFGITVDELMS
-399 CFDGIKKPDG
+399 CFDGIKKPNG

-431 VLYQM
+431 VLYQI
-436 EQKQPGFIDTIGDQ
+436 EQKQSGFIDTIGDQ

-528 KRGMQSVV
+528 KRGMQSIV
-536 SKIYNSNGVKFARST
+536 SNTYVQNGVNFVRST
-551 YWSLFGKND
+551 YWSLLGQND
-560 HNIART
+560 HNVVRE
-566 NISIQKENIE
+566 NIKIQKENVE
-576 RKKKGLKEKPLVE
+576 RKKKGLTEKPLVR

-594 LIPDGKKFSDIKSL
+594 LIPDGKKFSNIKSL
-608 KSNDKRQVK
+608 KTKKQESKQNEDKPNFLKWNSPSEKKKYELIKAKAQVK
-617 QQVQQEKPKSFAQ
+617 QMAKQPQNTNQMQNSNAKVLKKTNNTSTGFA
-630 RSQNEIQVHNQIKEK
+630 NALLLTLITGFAGGIIA
-645 NQTIKQQKEQQ
+645 TI
-656 RQMNK
+656 MYFIINK
-661 PKVKTLSA
+661 
-669 PSSQGNG
+669 
-676 SGNKGYTNVITLSL
+676 
-690 IVSFVCGALFMIVYM
+690 
-705 LIKGQ
+705 

>member
-21 INNQYG
+21 VNTQYG

-32 RDKIDRALT
+32 KDKIDRALT
-41 MFKDSSDDLETEIIP
+41 LFKDSSDDLETEIIP

-301 GKHMRYHAL
+301 EKHMRYHAL

-630 RSQNEIQVHNQIKEK
+630 RSQSEIQVYNQIKEK
-645 NQTIKQQKEQQ
+645 NQAIKQQKEQQ

-661 PKVKTLSA
+661 PKVKTLTQN
-669 PSSQGNG
+669 PNGNSTG
-676 SGNKGYTNVITLSL
+676 SKGFANIITLSL
-690 IVSFVCGALFMIVYM
+690 IVSFVCGVLFMAVYM
-705 LIKGQ
+705 LIKG

>member
-21 INNQYG
+21 VNNQYG

-32 RDKIDRALT
+32 KDKIDRALT

-56 KINQLAQQIINDFIE
+56 KINQLAQQIIDNFIE
-71 FQRQIEEMM
+71 FQRQLEEMM
-80 RKRQEEQLSELATL
+80 RKRREEQLSELATL
-94 ELDTEKD
+94 ELNTEKD

-151 SSEQLEEAKRNLYQ
+151 SSEQLEEAKRSLYQ

-171 ISYLDNARMS
+171 ISYLDNAQMS

-222 YGDDFITKFNRSMN
+222 YGDNFITKFNRSMN

-262 MDTIIIATGKYGNS
+262 MDTIIIATGKFDNS
-276 VYQTLNGKVFDPYLT
+276 IYQTMNGKVFDPYLT
-291 SKSLKFCLDN
+291 SKSLQFCLDN

-310 FDQAR
+310 FDQAH
-315 VDDLLKQG
+315 VENLLKQG

-340 KMSMDYIEKN
+340 KMSMDFIEKN

-376 DKDSPYAMV
+376 DKNSPYAMV
-385 WEKHFGITVDELVS
+385 WEKNFGITVDELMS
-399 CFDGIKKPDG
+399 CFDGIKKPNG

-431 VLYQM
+431 VLYQI
-436 EQKQPGFIDTIGDQ
+436 EQKQSGFIDTIGDQ

-528 KRGMQSVV
+528 KRGMQSIV
-536 SKIYNSNGVKFARST
+536 SNTYIQNGVNFARST
-551 YWSLFGKND
+551 YWSVFGKND
-560 HNIART
+560 HNIVRG
-566 NISIQKENIE
+566 NISIQKENVE
-576 RKKKGLKEKPLVE
+576 RKKKGLKEKPLIQ

-608 KSNDKRQVK
+608 KTKKQESKQNEDKPNFLKWNSPSEKKKYELIKAKAQVK
-617 QQVQQEKPKSFAQ
+617 QMAKQPQNTNQMQNSNAKVLKKTNNTSTGFA
-630 RSQNEIQVHNQIKEK
+630 NALLLTLITGFAGGIIA
-645 NQTIKQQKEQQ
+645 TI
-656 RQMNK
+656 MYFIINK
-661 PKVKTLSA
+661 
-669 PSSQGNG
+669 
-676 SGNKGYTNVITLSL
+676 
-690 IVSFVCGALFMIVYM
+690 
-705 LIKGQ
+705 